1 MARQMDTESASVLRG
16 FRPNLYKTTL
26 CLAYQSLGIVYGDLS
41 ISPIYVYK
49 STFSGDLHL
58 YEDDHEIL
66 GVLSIV
72 FWTLTL
78 IPLCKYII
86 FVLGADD
93 NGEGGTFALYSS
105 LCRHSKMGLLNT
117 VHPAHERISSCCS
130 EIPTKDTRMGLLIK
144 EFFEK
149 HKSSRIV
156 LLLVVFLGT
165 GMIIGDGIL
174 TPTMS
179 VLSAVYGIRI
189 KAPDLHENYTV
200 FIACIILVGLF
211 ALQHYG
217 THKVGFLFA
226 PIMLIWLLCISGVGM
241 YNIFRWNPRV
251 IGALSPYYIYNFF
264 RKTGRIGWSS
274 LGGVVLCLTGTEAM
288 FADLGHFS
296 KLSVRIAFTGLVY
309 PCLVL
314 AYMGEAAYLS
324 KNKMDISSSFYKA
337 IPEVMFWPVFI
348 IATLAS
354 VVGSQAIISA
364 TFSIVSQCRA
374 LRCFPRV
381 KIKHTSNQIHG
392 QIYIPEVN
400 WMLMMSCL
408 AVVIGF
414 RDTRMIG
421 NAYGLAGVTVMF
433 ITTCLMFLIISTVW
447 KKNVLLAV
455 LFFVVFGSLE
465 LLYISAC
472 LGKVHHGGWL
482 PLLFALVIMSLMSIW
497 NYGTMKKDA
506 FELENKVSMDRL
518 LSLGPSLGIARVPGI
533 CLLYS
538 NVAFGLPPMFAHFV
552 TNFPAF
558 HHTLIFVT
566 LKSLMV
572 PKVPDV
578 ERFRVNRI
586 GPPELSIFRCVVRYG
601 YKEVRD
607 CYNFETQLIEKVAEF
622 LKQESTIEDMTVRGQ
637 SPNHISAAVGN
648 EVCRDIAEQ
657 RRKEVSGGSGEQWSN
672 TGFQS
677 LGSHQEMKKL
687 MEARETGGVAYMMG
701 NPYVVASGVSPF
713 LKKFAINIVYGF
725 LRRNCRRPAIALGV
739 PHTSLLEVGMLYQV

>member
-1 MARQMDTESASVLRG
+1 
-16 FRPNLYKTTL
+16 
-26 CLAYQSLGIVYGDLS
+26 
-41 ISPIYVYK
+41 
-49 STFSGDLHL
+49 
-58 YEDDHEIL
+58 
-66 GVLSIV
+66 
-72 FWTLTL
+72 
-78 IPLCKYII
+78 
-86 FVLGADD
+86 
-93 NGEGGTFALYSS
+93 
-105 LCRHSKMGLLNT
+105 
-117 VHPAHERISSCCS
+117 
-130 EIPTKDTRMGLLIK
+130 
-144 EFFEK
+144 
-149 HKSSRIV
+149 
-156 LLLVVFLGT
+156 
-165 GMIIGDGIL
+165 
-174 TPTMS
+174 
-179 VLSAVYGIRI
+179 
-189 KAPDLHENYTV
+189 
-200 FIACIILVGLF
+200 
-211 ALQHYG
+211 
-217 THKVGFLFA
+217 
-226 PIMLIWLLCISGVGM
+226 
-241 YNIFRWNPRV
+241 
-251 IGALSPYYIYNFF
+251 
-264 RKTGRIGWSS
+264 
-274 LGGVVLCLTGTEAM
+274 
-288 FADLGHFS
+288 
-296 KLSVRIAFTGLVY
+296 
-309 PCLVL
+309 
-314 AYMGEAAYLS
+314 
-324 KNKMDISSSFYKA
+324 
-337 IPEVMFWPVFI
+337 MFWPVLI

-482 PLLFALVIMSLMSIW
+482 PLLFALVIVSLMSIW
-497 NYGTMKKDA
+497 NYGTLKKDA
-506 FELENKVSMDRL
+506 FELENKVSLDRL

-572 PKVPDV
+572 PKVPVV
-578 ERFRVNRI
+578 ERFHVNRI
-586 GPPELSIFRCVVRYG
+586 GPPELSIFRCIVRYG

-648 EVCRDIAEQ
+648 EVCHDIAEQ
-657 RRKEVSGGSGEQWSN
+657 RRKEISGGSGEQWSN

-677 LGSHQEMKKL
+677 LGSCQEMKKL
-687 MEARETGGVAYMMG
+687 MEAREAGGVAYMMG
-701 NPYVVASGVSPF
+701 NPYIVASGVSPF

-725 LRRNCRRPAIALGV
+725 LRRNCRHPAIALGV

>member
-26 CLAYQSLGIVYGDLS
+26 CLAYQSLGVVYGDLS

-72 FWTLTL
+72 FWTLTI

-337 IPEVMFWPVFI
+337 IP
-348 IATLAS
+348 
-354 VVGSQAIISA
+354 
-364 TFSIVSQCRA
+364 
-374 LRCFPRV
+374 
-381 KIKHTSNQIHG
+381 
-392 QIYIPEVN
+392 
-400 WMLMMSCL
+400 
-408 AVVIGF
+408 
-414 RDTRMIG
+414 
-421 NAYGLAGVTVMF
+421 
-433 ITTCLMFLIISTVW
+433 
-447 KKNVLLAV
+447 
-455 LFFVVFGSLE
+455 
-465 LLYISAC
+465 
-472 LGKVHHGGWL
+472 VHHGGWL

-506 FELENKVSMDRL
+506 FELENK
-518 LSLGPSLGIARVPGI
+518 
-533 CLLYS
+533 
-538 NVAFGLPPMFAHFV
+538 
-552 TNFPAF
+552 
-558 HHTLIFVT
+558 
-566 LKSLMV
+566 SLMV

-578 ERFRVNRI
+578 ERFHVNRI

-648 EVCRDIAEQ
+648 EVCHDIAEQ

-687 MEARETGGVAYMMG
+687 MEAREAGGVAYMMG

-739 PHTSLLEVGMLYQV
+739 PHTSLLEVGMFYQV

>member
-1 MARQMDTESASVLRG
+1 MDPESASLSG
-16 FRPNLYKTTL
+16 GLRPNFYKTTL

-49 STFSGDLHL
+49 STFSGDMRL
-58 YEDDHEIL
+58 YEEDHEIL
-66 GVLSIV
+66 GVLSMV
-72 FWTLTL
+72 FWTLTI

-93 NGEGGTFALYSS
+93 NGEGGTFALYSL
-105 LCRHSKMGLLNT
+105 LCRHSRMGLLNT
-117 VHPAHERISSCCS
+117 VHLEHEHIPSYSSVLS
-130 EIPTKDTRMGLLIK
+130 TKDTRMSSLIRK
-144 EFFEK
+144 FFEK
-149 HKSSRIV
+149 HKSSKIV
-156 LLLVVFLGT
+156 LLLVVFIGV

-200 FIACIILVGLF
+200 LIACIILVGLF
-211 ALQHYG
+211 ALQHFG

-226 PIMLIWLLCISGVGM
+226 PIMLTWLLCICGVGI
-241 YNIFRWNPRV
+241 YNIFRWNPGV
-251 IGALSPYYIYNFF
+251 IRALSPYYIYNFF
-264 RKTGRIGWSS
+264 KITGRVGWSS
-274 LGGVVLCLTGTEAM
+274 LGGIVLCITGTEAM

-296 KLSVRIAFTGLVY
+296 KLSIRFAFTALVY

-324 KNKMDISSSFYKA
+324 KHKTDLHSSFYMA

-374 LRCFPRV
+374 LQCFPRV

-400 WMLMMSCL
+400 WMLMVLCL

-421 NAYGLAGVTVMF
+421 HAYAFAFTGLAGVTVMF

-447 KKNVLLAV
+447 KQKVLVAF
-455 LFFVVFGSLE
+455 LFLVTFGSLE

-482 PLLFALVIMSLMSIW
+482 PLLFALLIVSLMSIW
-497 NYGTMKKDA
+497 NYGTVKKDA
-506 FELENKVSMDRL
+506 YELDNKVSLDRL
-518 LSLGPSLGIARVPGI
+518 LSIGPSLGIARVPGI
-533 CLLYS
+533 CLVYS

-566 LKSLMV
+566 LKSLMI
-572 PKVPDV
+572 PKVPV
-578 ERFRVNRI
+578 GERFLVNRI
-586 GPPELSIFRCVVRYG
+586 GPPELSIFRCIVRYG
-601 YKEVRD
+601 YKDVRD
-607 CYNFETQLIEKVAEF
+607 FYNFETQLVEKVAEF
-622 LKQESTIEDMTVRGQ
+622 LKQESNSDEMAVRGQ
-637 SPNHISAAVGN
+637 SPNQTYEATRN
-648 EVCRDIAEQ
+648 EVCGGSAVRWSD
-657 RRKEVSGGSGEQWSN
+657 EVSGGSNEQWRDEIGSGEQW
-672 TGFQS
+672 
-677 LGSHQEMKKL
+677 MKKL
-687 MEARETGGVAYMMG
+687 MEAREAGGVAYMMG
-701 NPYVVASGVSPF
+701 NPYVVASEVSPF
-713 LKKFAINIVYGF
+713 LKKFAIDIVYGF
-725 LRRNCRRPAIALGV
+725 LRRNCRRPAIALGI
-739 PHTSLLEVGMLYQV
+739 PHASLIEVGMLYKV